1 MSNFRNVKVVVRLIQ
16 KGIIQKKFYITEHN
30 KNDEDDFEDF
40 LSMGT
45 IFQDSGKEGDD
56 NHKTGRGRSDKNS
69 EKTKD
74 SNEDE
79 SYHIHENGSE
89 HHKNDEDDFEDF
101 LSMGTIFQESG
112 KKGDDNHIRGKGRS
126 DKNSTKSRDSNEDE
140 TYHIRED
147 ESEVVHMDS
156 LEKLSKSEGN
166 EALSLVDVL
175 IRLKS

>member
-126 DKNSTKSRDSNEDE
+126 DKNSTKSRDSNEDRNGGGRRDWGHHRHHE
-140 TYHIRED
+140 GSGYRERGR
-147 ESEVVHMDS
+147 
-156 LEKLSKSEGN
+156 GN
-166 EALSLVDVL
+166 GD
-175 IRLKS
+175 RGHRD